1 MTYLEL
7 KNALNRVP
15 DEMLNDEIESGIIG
29 KDENGNRFSISI
41 AVKSFFNAMLEKD
54 GLVEGVI
61 PALKIEYKNFHY
73 TPKN

>member
-7 KNALNRVP
+7 RDALNQVP

-41 AVKSFFNAMLEKD
+41 AVKSFFNAMLEKNE
-54 GLVEGVI
+54 LVEGLK
-61 PALKIEYKNFHY
+61 PALEIEYRNFHY

>member
-7 KNALNRVP
+7 RDALNQVP

-41 AVKSFFNAMLEKD
+41 AVKSFFNAMLEKNE
-54 GLVEGVI
+54 LVEGLK
-61 PALKIEYKNFHY
+61 PALEIEYRNFHY
-73 TPKN
+73 TSKN